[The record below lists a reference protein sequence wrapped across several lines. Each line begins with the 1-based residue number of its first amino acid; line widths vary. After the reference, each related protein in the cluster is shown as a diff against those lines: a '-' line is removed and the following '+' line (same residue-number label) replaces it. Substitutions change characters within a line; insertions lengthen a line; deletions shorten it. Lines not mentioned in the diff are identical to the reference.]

1 MLGVQMHSGFSK
13 ENLPRVHYGPITP
26 VRGRGFCIVCNLILS
41 TKAKANFWNKH
52 QIFCHDSCRK
62 FYKPPTT
69 LVYRVK
75 GAATTPLAAPTP
87 NPSRPPAV
95 QILKPHPLATKPIAA
110 QAPTPVNPP
119 ASPAALTSSGP
130 QASRNPHPAVAPAPV
145 PVHNAQPRITAA
157 FPKQHSAAFVE
168 LSVPSFDLIFQ
179 SEIFV
184 KTYIPI
190 SCVKQVAKAFN
201 FAVEQVLLKNDV
213 MVWKQLFALPRC
225 IMSVVPKAS
234 SSSQPVILKDVFTKR
249 VDLFLQGKWPALFAE
264 AKQNMVKLKL
274 NGIQSSNLE
283 KLVISKVEQGNISA
297 AYRLL
302 DSNGVHDIQNPA
314 ILQKLHDLHPTA
326 DQCSYS
332 FKPQGATNFK
342 TSFGLSEME
351 KSVFSF
357 PKGTSAGPDGLSA
370 QHLKD
375 LLKFNPIG
383 SSFDIRPSLQKLLEF
398 IAAGKAAVEVA
409 KYFACARLIPLKK
422 KDNGVRPIAI
432 GLTLR
437 RLASK
442 LLLSK
447 INDKIK
453 LENQFG
459 IGFQNGMDTVIHA
472 TRLASKLFA
481 VEKDFAIFQMDI
493 INAFN
498 TISRNLFMEDLKA
511 DYDELFPFV
520 NWVYGNNPVLF
531 IHGTKETVCSSNG
544 VQQGDPLAPFLFSVA
559 LKKFLKTHIAK
570 LKFNW
575 NYLDDGLFGGSTE
588 LLDEF
593 IRSIMKFG
601 PENGIAVN
609 LTKSNLFWP
618 HASRTN
624 DALFDERITRSYDG
638 LNVLGTPVGSKSF
651 IENQFE
657 DRTIKRRSK
666 LEKLKKID
674 DPQVVYTLLSNC
686 ETMSRI
692 NQFVRTTL
700 PENTSTLSSNF
711 DADVVETVENF
722 IGTLLSNQSKR
733 QMELPMRLGGL
744 GLRSTVKHTPA
755 AFLSSLNFCRDL
767 IMDFFVDLQDEVE
780 KLFSLEFDS
789 IYLKHKDMFLD
800 FTESA
805 LMNVK
810 KQKILS
816 EKIDNFVLESFQTNA
831 NTKDQARLL
840 SFSGLHGSIILKSPL
855 SKIHG
860 YRMEKYEFANYLK
873 LRIGLPVDVQ
883 DEFCALCHHQTK
895 KDSDGFH
902 SLTCGT
908 GAGLTER
915 HNEVRDIIADF
926 CSKAILAPIKEMQ
939 IPGEGQIPGDV
950 FLPRGKNG
958 AGDPIALDI
967 TIVHPH
973 GKKYIK
979 NAAVTA
985 DYANIE
991 KSKAKS
997 AKYEEACKRHRINF
1011 QPMSFEVS
1019 GRPSPNSMKWINLIS
1034 KSVANRQNR
1043 PVSVIKKMFLRKI
1056 CFCIAKCNARA
1067 IRNRQQLQM
1076 DL

>member
-1 MLGVQMHSGFSK
+1 
-13 ENLPRVHYGPITP
+13 
-26 VRGRGFCIVCNLILS
+26 
-41 TKAKANFWNKH
+41 
-52 QIFCHDSCRK
+52 
-62 FYKPPTT
+62 
-69 LVYRVK
+69 
-75 GAATTPLAAPTP
+75 
-87 NPSRPPAV
+87 
-95 QILKPHPLATKPIAA
+95 
-110 QAPTPVNPP
+110 
-119 ASPAALTSSGP
+119 
-130 QASRNPHPAVAPAPV
+130 
-145 PVHNAQPRITAA
+145 
-157 FPKQHSAAFVE
+157 
-168 LSVPSFDLIFQ
+168 
-179 SEIFV
+179 
-184 KTYIPI
+184 
-190 SCVKQVAKAFN
+190 
-201 FAVEQVLLKNDV
+201 
-213 MVWKQLFALPRC
+213 
-225 IMSVVPKAS
+225 
-234 SSSQPVILKDVFTKR
+234 
-249 VDLFLQGKWPALFAE
+249 
-264 AKQNMVKLKL
+264 
-274 NGIQSSNLE
+274 
-283 KLVISKVEQGNISA
+283 
-297 AYRLL
+297 
-302 DSNGVHDIQNPA
+302 
-314 ILQKLHDLHPTA
+314 
-326 DQCSYS
+326 
-332 FKPQGATNFK
+332 
-342 TSFGLSEME
+342 ME

-383 SSFDIRPSLQKLLEF
+383 SSFDIRPSLQQLLEF
-398 IAAGKAAVEVA
+398 VAVGKASPEVA

-432 GLTLR
+432 GLTVR

-447 INDKIK
+447 IKDKIK
-453 LENQFG
+453 LDNQFG

-481 VEKDFAIFQMDI
+481 AEQDFAVFQMDI

-511 DYDELFPFV
+511 DYGELFPFV

-531 IHGTKETVCSSNG
+531 IHGTNETICSSNG

-559 LKKFLKTHIAK
+559 LMKFLKTHITH

-588 LLDEF
+588 LLNEF
-593 IRSIMKFG
+593 IRTIMKFG
-601 PENGIAVN
+601 PDHGIAVN
-609 LTKSNLFWP
+609 LSKSNLFWP
-618 HASRTN
+618 HPRRIN
-624 DALFDERITRSYDG
+624 DALFDDRINRSYDG
-638 LNVLGTPVGSKSF
+638 LVVLGTPVGSKSF
-651 IENQFE
+651 IGNHFE
-657 DRTIKRRSK
+657 EKTIKRRSK

-692 NQFVRTTL
+692 NQFVRTAL
-700 PENTSTLSSNF
+700 PENTTTLSSSF
-711 DADVVETVENF
+711 DADLVDTVENF
-722 IGTLLSNQSKR
+722 IGTLLSKQSQR

-767 IMDFFVDLQDEVE
+767 IMGFFVGLEDEIE
-780 KLFSLEFDS
+780 KLFSIEFDS
-789 IYLKHKDMFLD
+789 VYLKHKDLFLD
-800 FTESA
+800 LTETA

-810 KQKILS
+810 QQKFLS
-816 EKIDNFVLESFQTNA
+816 EKIDNDVYESFHTNA
-831 NTKDQARLL
+831 NAKDQARLL
-840 SFSGLHGSIILKSPL
+840 SYAGLHGSIILKSPL

-860 YRMEKYEFANYLK
+860 YRMEKYEFTNYLK
-873 LRIGLPVDVQ
+873 LRLGLAVDVQ
-883 DEFCALCHHQTK
+883 DELCALCHHQTK
-895 KDSDGFH
+895 KDAEGFH

-926 CSKAILAPIKEMQ
+926 CSKAILAPIKEMN

-973 GKKYIK
+973 GKKYIRG
-979 NAAVTA
+979 AAVTP

-997 AKYEEACKRHRINF
+997 QKYEEACKRHKINF

-1019 GRPSPNSMKWINLIS
+1019 GRPSPNSLKWINLIA
-1034 KSVANRQNR
+1034 KAVANRQNR
-1043 PVSVIKKMFLRKI
+1043 PVSSIKKMFLRKI
-1056 CFCIAKCNARA
+1056 CFCIAKCNARS
-1067 IRNRQQLQM
+1067 IRNRQQLQH
-1076 DL
+1076 D